1 MSGVMNNPKYQ
12 DIFNKGKELFW
23 KYGIKRVTIEEICK
37 EAGVSKMTFYKFFPN
52 KIALVKAILDDV
64 FEGSIEEVNQLI
76 LSDIPFSNKL
86 EKIFQLKIE
95 GTKNISLELI
105 NDLYSNPELGLVNYM
120 ADLQKKSMDVIVNFY
135 KDAQD
140 KGNIKKDIKIDF
152 ILSYSFQVVKLMED
166 ENLVSKYETPQEFIL
181 EAMNFMFYGLL
192 PRE

>member
-1 MSGVMNNPKYQ
+1 MAGMMNNLKYQ

-23 KYGIKRVTIEEICK
+23 KYGVKRVTIGEICK
-37 EAGVSKMTFYKFFPN
+37 ESGVSKMTFYKFFPN
-52 KIALVKAILDDV
+52 KIALVKAILDDI

-95 GTKNISLELI
+95 GTNNISMELI
-105 NDLYSNPELGLVNYM
+105 NDLYNNPESGLIDYM
-120 ADLQKKSMDVIVNFY
+120 AELQKQSMDVIVNFY
-135 KDAQD
+135 KDAQQ
-140 KGNIKKDIKIDF
+140 KGNIRKDIKIDF

-166 ENLVSKYETPQEFIL
+166 ENLVSKYETPQELIL

>member
-1 MSGVMNNPKYQ
+1 MNIVMNTPKYR

-52 KIALVKAILDDV
+52 KIALVKAILDEV

-95 GTKNISLELI
+95 GTKNISMELI

-120 ADLQKKSMDVIVNFY
+120 AGLQEKSMDVIVNFY

-140 KGNIKKDIKIDF
+140 KGYIRKDIKIDF
-152 ILSYSFQVVKLMED
+152 ILAYSFQVIKLMED
-166 ENLVSKYETPQEFIL
+166 ENLVSKYDEPQDLII

>member
-1 MSGVMNNPKYQ
+1 MAGMMNNLKYQ

-23 KYGIKRVTIEEICK
+23 KYGVKRVTIGEICK
-37 EAGVSKMTFYKFFPN
+37 ESGVSKMTFYKFFPN

-95 GTKNISLELI
+95 GTNNISMELI
-105 NDLYSNPELGLVNYM
+105 NDLYNNPESGLIDYM
-120 ADLQKKSMDVIVNFY
+120 AELQKQSMDVIVNFY
-135 KDAQD
+135 KDAQQ
-140 KGNIKKDIKIDF
+140 KGNIRKDIKIDF

-166 ENLVSKYETPQEFIL
+166 ENLVSKYETPQELIL